1 MNERRSLKILM
12 IIILQLTGLPFA
24 FSANLNEESKILEVG
39 YCRRLWDS
47 ETMNVQ
53 IKCHRGKIVGVI
65 ERTSGKKIE
74 SRSRVLV
81 SLKKYKAFEDYVVNN
96 GIVYLKSIRLLDNSM
111 DEKLFNE
118 SYEKIPRM
126 YSYVYEIYFI
136 YNSIKYCYFVDDVG
150 YAKDKRYLDV
160 LKKINAMLNIE
171 TEINVFGNESK
182 Q

>member
-118 SYEKIPRM
+118 SLEFDIAPPMVFEMASMPPLTPSISPRRDGRGR
-126 YSYVYEIYFI
+126 
-136 YNSIKYCYFVDDVG
+136 C
-150 YAKDKRYLDV
+150 
-160 LKKINAMLNIE
+160 
-171 TEINVFGNESK
+171 
-182 Q
+182 